1 MVYGTIAPSP
11 EKETRASLATGRIQ
25 ASGLSQGN
33 WVPAEGDALRELL
46 ALLREDGVEAK
57 DISVITPFVDVRKH
71 LERIVGSKMVFG
83 TIHTMQ
89 GKEAPVVVMVLGG
102 NTAGAWARDWVVSEP
117 NLLNVAATR
126 AKRRFY
132 VIGDR
137 NDWKN
142 RSLFCDVMDLLPLQK
157 ISRSEQKQVS
167 FSQ

>member
-1 MVYGTIAPSP
+1 MPRPAGGAFGRRSVALAARPDQVVRAVLAFD
-11 EKETRASLATGRIQ
+11 ETGVN
-25 ASGLSQGN
+25 G
-33 WVPAEGDALRELL
+33 
-46 ALLREDGVEAK
+46 GVEAK
-57 DISVITPFVDVRKH
+57 DISVITPFTDVRNNLK
-71 LERIVGSKMVFG
+71 RIVGNKMVFG

-89 GKEAPVVVMVLGG
+89 GKEAPVVIMVLGG
-102 NTAGAWARDWVVSEP
+102 NTAGSGARNWAVSEP

-157 ISRSEQKQVS
+157 IPTREQEQMPLP
-167 FSQ
+167 Q